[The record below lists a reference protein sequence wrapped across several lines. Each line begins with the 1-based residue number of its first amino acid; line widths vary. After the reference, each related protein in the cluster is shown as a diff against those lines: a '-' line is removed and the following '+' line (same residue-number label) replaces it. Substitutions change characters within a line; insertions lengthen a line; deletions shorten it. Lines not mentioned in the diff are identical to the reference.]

1 MYRVNIVLGKGGE
14 IMKDSPGD
22 RLGSLLKRDDG
33 LSEDQLDKALE
44 RQQEYRKIDVPFR
57 LGEVIVESGVSTAT
71 QVSDA
76 LHRQRDR
83 YIQSNTIGQ
92 ILLEL
97 EYVTREQL
105 EEAMEAHLDILAP
118 LGEVL
123 VDQGICTQ
131 EEIDRAYKL
140 QLIRRVSAL
149 RRPLSSHF
157 DPLNVMELLVEEQ
170 VDPIIKVHDGCGCD
184 QCRANVVA
192 VSLNKL
198 AARYMSDMES
208 LLGQL
213 DRYREEYSGLIG
225 ERIAK
230 AVEQVK
236 KNPKL
241 SCRKKT
247 AVPAGEILGNVTV
260 HISNRHIHLSQ
271 QHVEMLFGTGYE
283 LTKWKDLMQPGQ
295 YAAKETVVL
304 EGPKGTIER
313 VRVLGPPRNESQV
326 EISGTDQFKLGIQA
340 PVRESGKLD
349 GTPGIRVQGTN
360 GGVSIERGVIRA
372 WRHIHM
378 TPDDGKEFDLKNRD
392 VVSVRLMG
400 DRTTICE
407 SVLVRI
413 TDTSA
418 LEMHIDTDEA
428 NAAGTPIESDGEVL
442 APTGK

>member
-1 MYRVNIVLGKGGE
+1 MNEGSDERIGNLLSRDNGISDDKLQEALKVQEEFRKVN
-14 IMKDSPGD
+14 
-22 RLGSLLKRDDG
+22 
-33 LSEDQLDKALE
+33 
-44 RQQEYRKIDVPFR
+44 VPLR
-57 LGEVIVESGVSTAT
+57 LGEVMVESGYSTAT

-83 YIQSNTIGQ
+83 YIRSNTIGQ

-97 EYVTREQL
+97 GYVTREQL

-123 VDQGICTQ
+123 VEQGICTQ
-131 EEIDRAYKL
+131 EQTDRAYKL

-208 LLGQL
+208 LLAQL

-236 KNPKL
+236 KSPKL
-241 SCRKKT
+241 SCRKK
-247 AVPAGEILGNVTV
+247 AAAPAGEILGNVIV
-260 HISNRHIHLSQ
+260 HISNRHIHLSR
-271 QHVEMLFGTGYE
+271 QHVEMLFGNGYE
-283 LTKWKDLMQPGQ
+283 LTKWKDLVQPGQ

-304 EGPKGTIER
+304 EGPRGTIER
-313 VRVLGPPRNESQV
+313 VRVLGPPRKESQV
-326 EISGTDQFKLGIQA
+326 EISGTDQFRLGVQA

-349 GTPGIRVQGTN
+349 GSPGIDVQGTS
-360 GGVSIERGVIRA
+360 GSVSLKRGVIRA

-378 TPDDGKEFDLKNRD
+378 TPDDGKEFSLKNGD
-392 VVSVRLMG
+392 VANVRLMG

-407 SVLVRI
+407 SVLVRV

-428 NAAGTPIESDGEVL
+428 NAAGVPMESEGEVL
-442 APTGK
+442 VIPS

>member
-1 MYRVNIVLGKGGE
+1 M
-14 IMKDSPGD
+14 GD
-22 RLGSLLKRDDG
+22 RT
-33 LSEDQLDKALE
+33 EDKIGKYLTKDTILTDEQLDRALE
-44 RQQEYRKIDVPFR
+44 LQEEYKKVKVPLR
-57 LGEVIVESGVSTAT
+57 IGEVMVETGVSSAT
-71 QVSDA
+71 SVSDA

-83 YIQSNTIGQ
+83 YLRSNTIGQ

-97 EYVTREQL
+97 EYVTRDQL

-131 EEIDRAYKL
+131 EQVDRAYKL
-140 QLIRRVSAL
+140 QLIRRVTAL

-170 VDPIIKVHDGCGCD
+170 VDSIIRDHDGCSCD

-208 LLGQL
+208 LLNQL
-213 DRYREEYSGLIG
+213 DSYREEYSEIIR
-225 ERIAK
+225 ERIEK
-230 AVEQVK
+230 SLEQVK

-241 SCRKKT
+241 SCRSKA

-260 HISNRHIHLSQ
+260 HISNRHVHLSQ
-271 QHVEMLFGTGYE
+271 EHVEELFGSGYE
-283 LTKWKDLMQPGQ
+283 LTKWKDLVQPGQ

-313 VRVLGPPRNESQV
+313 VRVLGPPRKESQV
-326 EISGTDQFKLGIQA
+326 EISGTDQFKLGVKA

-349 GTPGIRVQGTN
+349 DTPGIDIKGPN
-360 GGVSIERGVIRA
+360 GIVALEKGVIRA

-378 TPDDGKEFDLKNRD
+378 TPDDGKKFGLKNGD
-392 VVSVRLMG
+392 VVNVRLKG

-407 SVLVRI
+407 EVLVRV

-428 NAAGTPIESDGEVL
+428 NAAGVPMESLGDVL
-442 APTGK
+442 APL